1 MDGTFPKVPFRI
13 FIGNTTENDMFKGWM
28 PADYSMTKVF
38 DGTVDILPGTT
49 EIHIPFDT
57 PFSYGGGNICLLV
70 AGDHDPTLMLD
81 KGYGLNN
88 YVTEAGI
95 GATRVWEQHCRKT

>member
-38 DGTVDILPGTT
+38 DGTVDIPSPALPRYIFLLT
-49 EIHIPFDT
+49 P

-70 AGDHDPTLMLD
+70 AGDHDPTP
-81 KGYGLNN
+81 
-88 YVTEAGI
+88 
-95 GATRVWEQHCRKT
+95 